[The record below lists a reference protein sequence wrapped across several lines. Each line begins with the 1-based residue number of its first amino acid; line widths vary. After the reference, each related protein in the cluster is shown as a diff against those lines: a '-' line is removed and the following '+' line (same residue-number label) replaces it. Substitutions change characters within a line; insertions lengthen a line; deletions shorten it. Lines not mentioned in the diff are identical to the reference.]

1 MNNSFKNYE
10 GRKNLSKILEKEEK
24 DNTTK
29 NKPTEHKLSI
39 GGITYIVVSHFSES
53 SADTAKDKIER
64 LIMRDLNAS

>member
-1 MNNSFKNYE
+1 M
-10 GRKNLSKILEKEEK
+10 SKILEKEEK

-64 LIMRDLNAS
+64 LIKRDLNAS

>member
-1 MNNSFKNYE
+1 M
-10 GRKNLSKILEKEEK
+10 SKILEKEEK

-29 NKPTEHKLSI
+29 NKPTEHSISI

-64 LIMRDLNAS
+64 LIKRDLNAS

>member
-1 MNNSFKNYE
+1 LNNSFKKYE
-10 GRKNLSKILEKEEK
+10 GRKYLSEILEKEGK

-53 SADTAKDKIER
+53 SADTAKDKI
-64 LIMRDLNAS
+64 

>member
-1 MNNSFKNYE
+1 MS
-10 GRKNLSKILEKEEK
+10 RILEKEEK

-64 LIMRDLNAS
+64 LIKRDLNAS